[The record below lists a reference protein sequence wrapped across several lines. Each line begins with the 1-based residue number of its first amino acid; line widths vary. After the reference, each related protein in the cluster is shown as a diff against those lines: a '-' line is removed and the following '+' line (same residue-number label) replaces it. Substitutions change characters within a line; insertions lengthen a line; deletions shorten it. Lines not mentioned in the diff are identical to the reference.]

1 MEKFCPKC
9 GYKSDFKFC
18 PNCGFNLSN
27 IRLPG
32 EQPSQPKESDLKR
45 LFVENYPAYKQ
56 AVAYREEHSAPEKLS
71 MENSPEQTSYDQDTN
86 QLLREILSSL
96 EHQPPQ
102 AEYISPAQELGSLD
116 QLSPPE
122 SSPTFSTV
130 PQSQE
135 DTPAYPVGYNV
146 PVVQEQIIQQDLS
159 DHPSDINASETAQGV
174 QNPCLSYNEHQG
186 QASSG
191 QEIPPH
197 SNEHIHPVDQFIPY
211 WPITDR
217 FPTEYAEKRRWLSA
231 CYVPMD
237 FFKFQRIAGI
247 VVVILFWALMMML
260 SIPLLAA
267 AKLDS
272 AFVLIVLLPN
282 IVLMAFATIEIYLF
296 FKMESIGY
304 TFFLIGTAISPFM
317 INPLDD
323 TLAGLLIS
331 VIPILFVQFPVLFL
345 QIWYYEKRRFLFMP
359 QKADPPIV
367 QRKPNGAIK
376 LVATPAIRTRILLI
390 FGTDLLILLVFV
402 GILAIERL

>member
-56 AVAYREEHSAPEKLS
+56 GVAYREEHSAPEKLS
-71 MENSPEQTSYDQDTN
+71 MENSPEQTSNDQDTN

-116 QLSPPE
+116 QLSPQE

-174 QNPCLSYNEHQG
+174 KTRAFL
-186 QASSG
+186 
-191 QEIPPH
+191 
-197 SNEHIHPVDQFIPY
+197 
-211 WPITDR
+211 T
-217 FPTEYAEKRRWLSA
+217 
-231 CYVPMD
+231 M
-237 FFKFQRIAGI
+237 
-247 VVVILFWALMMML
+247 
-260 SIPLLAA
+260 SIRDKPLLVRKYHHTPTNTYTRLTNLFHIGQLLTVFQQNMQKKGDGFLHAMYRWTF
-267 AKLDS
+267 S
-272 AFVLIVLLPN
+272 NSSVLPELL
-282 IVLMAFATIEIYLF
+282 
-296 FKMESIGY
+296 
-304 TFFLIGTAISPFM
+304 
-317 INPLDD
+317 
-323 TLAGLLIS
+323 
-331 VIPILFVQFPVLFL
+331 
-345 QIWYYEKRRFLFMP
+345 W
-359 QKADPPIV
+359 
-367 QRKPNGAIK
+367 
-376 LVATPAIRTRILLI
+376 
-390 FGTDLLILLVFV
+390 
-402 GILAIERL
+402 